1 MKGGAAALGGSPKL
15 ELGNENKMS
24 GGHGPPV

>member
-1 MKGGAAALGGSPKL
+1 MKGGAALGGSPKL

-24 GGHGPPV
+24 GGPGPPV